1 MLSES
6 SARRKPNALEP
17 GDTVGIVAP
26 AGPFSL
32 PDLTRG
38 VALLHAM
45 GFATRLNGALF
56 ARQGFLAGPD
66 ALRAAQ
72 LHAMFADDGVHAIMC
87 ARGGYGSLR
96 LLQSL
101 DYALIAAHPKPFIGF
116 SDTTA
121 LHQAIRLKTGLVT
134 FHGPMVCSLEP
145 SDAAAGS
152 ALQQTLQ
159 AAVMGPPQIGG
170 LRTLQPGRAEGIL
183 VGGNLSTLC
192 SLVGTPF
199 AETYRDKVLFLED
212 RGERPYRIDR
222 MLVQMK
228 LAGCFE
234 GLAGLVLG
242 SFTDCGAGE
251 EIDAIVRQLF
261 DDRPIP
267 IMAGLAAGHQHPNW
281 TLPLGVRVVLD
292 ADNGILRFQE
302 AATVQKPD
310 RVSSNA

>member
-1 MLSES
+1 MLSEP

-17 GDTVGIVAP
+17 GDTIGIVAP
-26 AGPFSL
+26 ASPFSV
-32 PDLTRG
+32 PDLARG

-45 GFATRLNGALF
+45 GFATRLSGDLF
-56 ARQGFLAGPD
+56 ARQGCLAGSD

-72 LHAMFADDGVHAIMC
+72 LHTMFADDAVHAIMC
-87 ARGGYGSLR
+87 ARGGYGGLR

-152 ALQQTLQ
+152 ALQQMLQ
-159 AAVMGPPQIGG
+159 AVAMGPPRIAG
-170 LRTLQPGRAEGIL
+170 LRTLRPGRGEGIL

-192 SLVGTPF
+192 SLIGTPF
-199 AETYRDKVLFLED
+199 AQSYHGCVLFLED

-242 SFTDCGAGE
+242 SFSDCGAGE

-267 IMAGLAAGHQHPNW
+267 IMTGLAAGHQNPNR
-281 TLPLGVRVVLD
+281 TLPLGVTVVLD
-292 ADNGILRFQE
+292 AGSGTLRFEE

-310 RVSSNA
+310 RISSHV